1 MAGTESNIKDREHE
15 DSPFVNNKK
24 RRYRPDRACSA
35 YAKPSNSGWIYF
47 TIYFF
52 TLFLPLKI

>member
-24 RRYRPDRACSA
+24 KDATDPTEPVAHMQNRQIAAGFISPYTFSRHFCP
-35 YAKPSNSGWIYF
+35 
-47 TIYFF
+47 
-52 TLFLPLKI
+52 